1 MSVDPRLV
9 GRMLRF
15 FQLPSETLHPSQ
27 QPEFAG
33 GANLVVLQS
42 HPRARAALHRHWSRQ
57 ILKGLGP
64 VTALAGDINQR
75 ELAVALLPT
84 ASLDGLAL
92 RTGALLCGP
101 RLRRSIV
108 GAEVRALREAFGAE
122 VMAFVREAESLHP
135 GLPDSRNWSLDEVLR
150 AACELGRR
158 TVLASLKGAGPAIL
172 RRVALKMPPVSEGEA
187 PLSPE
192 AALELELRIIEKMDP
207 EWLSSFPQT
216 R

>member
-27 QPEFAG
+27 QPDFAG

-42 HPRARAALHRHWSRQ
+42 HPARAALHRHWSRQ

-64 VTALAGDINQR
+64 AAALSGDVNRR

-122 VMAFVREAESLHP
+122 VLAFVREAEALHP
-135 GLPDSRNWSLDEVLR
+135 GLPDSRDWSLDEVLR

-158 TVLASLKGAGPAIL
+158 TVLASLRARDPRSCGA
-172 RRVALKMPPVSEGEA
+172 
-187 PLSPE
+187 
-192 AALELELRIIEKMDP
+192 
-207 EWLSSFPQT
+207 WN
-216 R
+216 

>member
-27 QPEFAG
+27 QPDFAG

-42 HPRARAALHRHWSRQ
+42 HPKARAALHRHWSRQ

-64 VTALAGDINQR
+64 AAALSGDVNRR

-84 ASLDGLAL
+84 ASLDALAL

-122 VMAFVREAESLHP
+122 VMAFVREAEALHP
-135 GLPDSRNWSLDEVLR
+135 GLPDSRDWSLDEVLR

-172 RRVALKMPPVSEGEA
+172 RRVELKMPRVSEGEA